1 MKAIILLI
9 FLGILVSLGSA
20 LVQLVRDD
28 RGTDGMVRALSWR
41 IGLSVVLFILLLLLR
56 LLRAGQ
62 PRRGRSHRTGG

>member
-9 FLGILVSLGSA
+9 FLGILFSLGSA

-41 IGLSVVLFILLLLLR
+41 IGLSVVLFILLLLAW
-56 LLRAGQ
+56 RAGLIT
-62 PRRGRSHRTGG
+62 PHEVGG

>member
-1 MKAIILLI
+1 MNAIILLI

-41 IGLSVVLFILLLLLR
+41 IGLSVMLFILLLLAW
-56 LLRAGQ
+56 RAGLIA
-62 PRRGRSHRTGG
+62 PHEVGG

>member
-20 LVQLVRDD
+20 LVQLVRDN

-41 IGLSVVLFILLLLLR
+41 IGLSVMLFILLLLAW
-56 LLRAGQ
+56 RAGLIT
-62 PRRGRSHRTGG
+62 PHEVGG

>member
-41 IGLSVVLFILLLLLR
+41 IGLSVVMFILLLLAW
-56 LLRAGQ
+56 RAGLIA
-62 PRRGRSHRTGG
+62 PHEVGG

>member
-20 LVQLVRDD
+20 LVQLVRDN

-41 IGLSVVLFILLLLLR
+41 IGLSVMLFILLLLAWC
-56 LLRAGQ
+56 AGLIA
-62 PRRGRSHRTGG
+62 PHELGG

>member
-41 IGLSVVLFILLLLLR
+41 IGLSVMLFILLLLAW
-56 LLRAGQ
+56 RAGLIT
-62 PRRGRSHRTGG
+62 PHEVGG

>member
-41 IGLSVVLFILLLLLR
+41 IGLSVMLFILLLLAW
-56 LLRAGQ
+56 RAGLIT
-62 PRRGRSHRTGG
+62 PHELGG